1 MPCVFCDKPCVF
13 SGMRKEVCFE
23 GFCDRAQSMNFVK
36 ESDACRFSQQLMLLR
51 RKCEII
57 STFAFA

>member
-1 MPCVFCDKPCVF
+1 MFIAISLVFF

-23 GFCDRAQSMNFVK
+23 CFYDRAQSMNFVK